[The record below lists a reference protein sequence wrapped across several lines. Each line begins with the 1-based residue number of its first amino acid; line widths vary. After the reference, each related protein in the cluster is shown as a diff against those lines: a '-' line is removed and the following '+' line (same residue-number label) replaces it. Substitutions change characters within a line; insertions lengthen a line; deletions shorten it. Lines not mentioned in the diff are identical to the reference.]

1 MVVVE
6 VADVVDDPGG
16 LGGEHVV
23 GEGSNPGSAGVVD
36 WVGQVPV
43 EGMLDGAFPAGVTQF
58 GAEGDEL
65 LVDGFGF
72 GR

>member
-6 VADVVDDPGG
+6 EPDVVDDPGG

-43 EGMLDGAFPAGVTQF
+43 EGMFDGAFSAGVTQF
-58 GAEGDEL
+58 GTEGDEL
-65 LVDGFGF
+65 LVECFVFGW
-72 GR
+72 